1 MGASSKQP
9 TMLSLFIILVG
20 QASAMS
26 LIEREETTTL
36 SSTMYPTTHPKVPCE
51 VHVCTEDG
59 LFTEGP
65 CKNTFCQ
72 CEMGHGWLQ
81 TCQEG
86 TFFDEE
92 MCVCNWP
99 WNIDACPESGNVGQ
113 ERSARK
119 AFGLDG
125 PRPRCVKMVATP

>member
-1 MGASSKQP
+1 MIF
-9 TMLSLFIILVG
+9 LFLFLLG

-26 LIEREETTTL
+26 LIEREVTTTL
-36 SSTMYPTTHPKVPCE
+36 SSTMYPTTHPKIPCKE
-51 VHVCTEDG
+51 HVCTEDG
-59 LFTEGP
+59 LFTEGT

-99 WNIDACPESGNVGQ
+99 WNIPGCETEDGEK
-113 ERSARK
+113 EAR
-119 AFGLDG
+119 AVFGSRHSRA
-125 PRPRCVKMVATP
+125 RPRCTKMAVSP

>member
-1 MGASSKQP
+1 
-9 TMLSLFIILVG
+9 MLLFLVLVA

-26 LIEREETTTL
+26 LIEREEPTTH
-36 SSTMYPTTHPKVPCE
+36 SSTMYPTTHPKIPCE

-99 WNIDACPESGNVGQ
+99 WNIDACPESEN
-113 ERSARK
+113 EART
-119 AFGLDG
+119 AFGLDR
-125 PRPRCVKMVATP
+125 PRPRCTKMAATP